1 MTMINF
7 IKRLIRRNGTTLPD
21 LSWQDQVQ
29 DLLAAQQGQIADL
42 SKRIDVVR
50 RQVYRTAEK
59 EAIQGNGEQAVDPA
73 AIFASLKPGD
83 PFPRELRPGG

>member
-1 MTMINF
+1 MMNF
-7 IKRLIRRNGTTLPD
+7 IKRLIRRGGTTPED
-21 LSWQDQVQ
+21 LSWRERVQ
-29 DLLAAQQGQIADL
+29 ELLAAQQGQIADL

-59 EAIQGNGEQAVDPA
+59 EAVEGNGQQAIDPA

>member
-1 MTMINF
+1 M
-7 IKRLIRRNGTTLPD
+7 
-21 LSWQDQVQ
+21 SWQEQVQ
-29 DLLAAQQGQIADL
+29 ELLSAQQGQIADL

-59 EAIQGNGEQAVDPA
+59 EAIEGNGEKAIDPA
-73 AIFASLKPGD
+73 VIFASLKPGD